1 MNFFRKFNFNK
12 NISAFILTS
21 ILSLII
27 FFSNEG
33 YYTLKIKSSI
43 FNFYELLSSPNRWY
57 KDLLTIKKENELL
70 SSQLV
75 QIYLLNS
82 KLINY
87 EIENKKLKKMLKLK
101 DSFKHLS
108 LLPANV
114 INSNYFSS
122 IESKIINVGANDGI
136 KKDLAVI
143 DIYGNLIGKIIES
156 GEHNSKIQLIT
167 DNNFSVSVKVGDNIS
182 IGQFRATYYKFGV
195 LDGII
200 KSLDIDDKDVVFTSG
215 VSDIYPPD
223 IPVAKIRSQIKKK
236 NKLFQDVGVELLT
249 DIDNLYYVFIIQ

>member
-1 MNFFRKFNFNK
+1 MV
-12 NISAFILTS
+12 
-21 ILSLII
+21 I
-27 FFSNEG
+27 FFSNG
-33 YYTLKIKSSI
+33 GNYTLKIKGII
-43 FNFYELLSSPNRWY
+43 FNIYESVSSPVRWY
-57 KDLLTIKKENELL
+57 KDLLVIKKENELL
-70 SSQLV
+70 SDQLV

-87 EIENKKLKKMLKLK
+87 EIENKKLREMLNLK

-122 IESKIINVGANDGI
+122 IESKIINVGTSDGI
-136 KKDLAVI
+136 TKDLAVI

-182 IGQFRATYYKFGV
+182 IGQFRPTYYKFGV

-200 KSLDIDDKDVVFTSG
+200 KSLDIDDEDVVFTSG
-215 VSDIYPPD
+215 VSNIYPPD

-249 DIDNLYYVFIIQ
+249 DIDNLYYVFVIQ

>member
-33 YYTLKIKSSI
+33 HYTLKIKSSI
-43 FNFYELLSSPNRWY
+43 FNFYELVSSPNRWY

-122 IESKIINVGANDGI
+122 IESKIINVGTNDGI

-143 DIYGNLIGKIIES
+143 DIYGNLVGKVIEV
-156 GEHNSKIQLIT
+156 GEFNSKVQLIT

>member
-1 MNFFRKFNFNK
+1 MNFFKKFNFNK

-21 ILSLII
+21 FLSLTIFFYNDGNYAVKIKNII
-27 FFSNEG
+27 FNVYESFS
-33 YYTLKIKSSI
+33 YPS
-43 FNFYELLSSPNRWY
+43 RWY
-57 KDLLTIKKENELL
+57 ENLLAIKKENELL

-87 EIENKKLKKMLKLK
+87 EIENKKLREMLKLK
-101 DSFKHLS
+101 ESFQHLS

-122 IESKIINVGANDGI
+122 IESKIINVGTDDGI

-143 DIYGNLIGKIIES
+143 DIYGNLVGKVIEA
-156 GEHNSKIQLIT
+156 GEYNSKVQLIT
-167 DNNFSVSVKVGDNIS
+167 DNNFSVSVKVGNNIS
-182 IGQFRATYYKFGV
+182 IGQFRPTYYKFGV

-200 KSLDIDDKDVVFTSG
+200 KSLDINEEDLVFTSG
-215 VSDIYPPD
+215 VSEIYPPD
-223 IPVAKIRSQIKKK
+223 IPVGKIKSQIKKK

>member
-12 NISAFILTS
+12 NISAFIITS
-21 ILSLII
+21 ILSLAI
-27 FFSNEG
+27 FFSNDG
-33 YYTLKIKSSI
+33 NYALKIKNI
-43 FNFYELLSSPNRWY
+43 LFNVYESASYPSQWYQNLLV
-57 KDLLTIKKENELL
+57 IKKENELL

-75 QIYLLNS
+75 QAYLLNS

-87 EIENKKLKKMLKLK
+87 EIENKQLRKMIKLKE
-101 DSFKHLS
+101 SFKHLS

-122 IESKIINVGANDGI
+122 IESKIINVGTDDGI
-136 KKDLAVI
+136 IENLAVI
-143 DIYGNLIGKIIES
+143 DIYGNLVGKIIEV
-156 GEHNSKIQLIT
+156 GERNSKIQLIT

-182 IGQFRATYYKFGV
+182 IGQFRPTYYRFGV

-200 KSLDIDDKDVVFTSG
+200 KSLNVDEEDIVFTSG
-215 VSDIYPPD
+215 VSEIYPPD
-223 IPVAKIRSQIKKK
+223 IPVAKIKSQIKKK